1 MLDLR
6 RRAFISLVGGVG
18 VASSLLGPQGQ
29 ENLAHPVT
37 REDPRVRRN
46 GGEFCPTL
54 HVTVLL

>member
-18 VASSLLGPQGQ
+18 VASSLLRPQGQ

-37 REDPRVRRN
+37 REDPWREAERWRV
-46 GGEFCPTL
+46 FPTL